1 MFSLRSSW
9 ASSAWTLSRKSSP
22 RKPRSPKS
30 GLWSKVRAVLDAI
43 ADALLDVL
51 DPQRLAPQP
60 VPVRVR
66 DARDR
71 SASMRA
77 VAVRSMLLV
86 ALASLLLLP
95 ASPAQAARANPQ
107 KSLVS
112 NPWVKV
118 DLPSDKTILDVDF
131 TANPDHGWLVGTENT
146 LLETNDGGQS
156 WQQLKFELDG
166 DRYRFSSLSFAGDE
180 GWIVGQPAIMLH
192 TIDAGKNWSRIPLS
206 EKMPGAPLLVKALGT
221 QEAEMVTDVAAIYRT
236 LDGGRTWQALVQD
249 AAGFA
254 RNINRAEDGS
264 YVAVSARGN
273 FFSTWDPGSPNW
285 VPHNRTS
292 SKRLQNMGYNPDGSL
307 WLLARGGRVQFSE
320 PGDADAFKEPVLP
333 DRTGWGLLDLSY
345 RTPEEIWV
353 GGGSGTLFVSK
364 DGGTSWIK
372 DTKLKDLPSNLYKI
386 KFFGTDKGFILGQNG
401 ILLKYDPSQAA

>member
-1 MFSLRSSW
+1 MFSLRSPW
-9 ASSAWTLSRKSSP
+9 ASTAWAISRDS
-22 RKPRSPKS
+22 KPRPPKT
-30 GLWSKVRAVLDAI
+30 GLWARVRAALDAI
-43 ADALLDVL
+43 ADAILDIL
-51 DPQRLAPQP
+51 NPQRLAPQP

-66 DARDR
+66 DARSTAAR
-71 SASMRA
+71 CALGSRVGS
-77 VAVRSMLLV
+77 LLPI
-86 ALASLLLLP
+86 ALAALLLLP
-95 ASPAQAARANPQ
+95 APALAARANPKQ
-107 KSLVS
+107 SLAT
-112 NPWVKV
+112 NPWNRVA
-118 DLPSDKTILDVDF
+118 LPSDKTILDVDF

-146 LLETNDGGQS
+146 LLETNDGGQT
-156 WQQLKFELDG
+156 WNPLKFELDG
-166 DRYRFSSLSFAGDE
+166 DRYRFSSLSFSGDE

-192 TIDAGKNWSRIPLS
+192 TTDAGKNWSRIPLS

-254 RNINRAEDGS
+254 RNINRSDDGS

-320 PGDADAFKEPVLP
+320 PGDADAFREPVLP

-364 DGGTSWIK
+364 DGGSTWFK
-372 DTKLKDLPSNLYKI
+372 DTKLTDLPSNLYKI